1 MSFSNSKNQIIQT
14 LDAINSEILDSK
26 IEDLAAKIMS
36 AFNSGG
42 KVLICGNG
50 GSSAEAEHFAAEL
63 VCKFEKVRKALP
75 AITLHSN
82 IPTVTA
88 IGNDFNFNNIFSR
101 NLEALGN
108 KNDILITL
116 STSGNS
122 ENIINVVEKA
132 KKMDIYTFCLLGNN
146 GGKMNNLSNNNFI
159 VESNTVSTIQ
169 EIHLM
174 FLHALC
180 LEIDKL
186 TE

>member
-1 MSFSNSKNQIIQT
+1 M
-14 LDAINSEILDSK
+14 
-26 IEDLAAKIMS
+26 
-36 AFNSGG
+36 
-42 KVLICGNG
+42 
-50 GSSAEAEHFAAEL
+50 
-63 VCKFEKVRKALP
+63 
-75 AITLHSN
+75 
-82 IPTVTA
+82 TA

-186 TE
+186 T